1 MTARSWIKL
10 AVCLTAGLYLAPPA
24 NSSQW
29 QRAPDLPLSLPL
41 AEKVSTA
48 FVKLH
53 PEQAMV
59 LALNAIRQNRLPEAS
74 QLIDALLQSMPN
86 YRLAHLVKGDL
97 LMAQA
102 QPLATFG
109 NAAAPADKLNDLR
122 QEALVRLQRYAAP
135 PSTEAIPAN
144 FLQLTPSQ
152 HFALIVDASRS
163 RLFVY
168 RNDQGVPRY
177 ISDFYVTIGKLGT
190 DKAREGDQ
198 RTPLGVYFVTGK
210 MPREQ
215 LDKTFG
221 QQADLYGIGAWPL
234 SYPNEWDKRQG
245 RTGHGIWLHGSPAD
259 TYSRPPKASNGCVVL
274 TNQDMGSVS
283 DYLLPGTPVVISS
296 SIEWLKREDWEARR
310 TAAQTQLESWRQ
322 DWESR
327 NAERYFTHYSNE
339 FSAGNLNFSQWKA
352 QKIQINTSKRWLK
365 VNLADVSLFAY
376 PSSDKDKPMLMADFS
391 QDYKSDNLENRTE
404 KRLYWKSEGK
414 DMKIV
419 FEATAG

>member
-10 AVCLTAGLYLAPPA
+10 AACLTAGLYLAPPA

-29 QRAPDLPLSLPL
+29 QRAPDLPSSLPL
-41 AEKVSTA
+41 ADQASGA

-59 LALNAIRQNRLPEAS
+59 AALNAVRQNRLPEAS
-74 QLIDALLQSMPN
+74 RLIDALLQSMPN

-102 QPLATFG
+102 RPLATFG

-135 PSTEAIPAN
+135 PSTETIPAN
-144 FLQLTPSQ
+144 LLQLTPSQ
-152 HFALIVDASRS
+152 HFALVVDASRS

-168 RNDQGVPRY
+168 RNDQGIPRY
-177 ISDFYVTIGKLGT
+177 INDFYVTVGKLGI

-210 MPREQ
+210 MPREK

-221 QQADLYGIGAWPL
+221 LQADLYGIGAWPL

-259 TYSRPPKASNGCVVL
+259 TYSRPPQASNGCVVL
-274 TNQDMGSVS
+274 TNQDMSSVS
-283 DYLLPGTPVVISS
+283 DYLLPGTPVVITP
-296 SIEWLKREDWEARR
+296 SIDWLKREEWEARR
-310 TAAQTQLESWRQ
+310 TVAQAELENWRK

-327 NAERYFTHYSNE
+327 STERYFSHYSNE
-339 FSAGNLNFSQWKA
+339 FSAGNLNFAQWKA
-352 QKIQINTSKRWLK
+352 QKAQINASKRWLK
-365 VNLADVSLFAY
+365 VNLAEVSLFAY
-376 PSSDKDKPMLMADFS
+376 PSREKDKPMLMADFS

-404 KRLYWKSEGK
+404 KRLYWKSEGR